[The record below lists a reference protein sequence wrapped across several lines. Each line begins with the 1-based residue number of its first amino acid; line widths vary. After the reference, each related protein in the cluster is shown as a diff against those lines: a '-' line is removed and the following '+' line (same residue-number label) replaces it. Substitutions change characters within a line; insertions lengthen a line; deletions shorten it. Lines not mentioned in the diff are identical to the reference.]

1 VVLLISFRA
10 VRIGT
15 ILFLLAGFAFTSTSA
30 LAYWREVNTLK
41 DVQVTTIGSPVEI
54 IVTDLNQGNESLRLV
69 PINYAISVGDV
80 ERIELYY
87 NVGVSRELLNEVELH
102 INAVDVLINDSSTY
116 SHLVSIT
123 IMGQSDSA
131 VLNLFKDTLLI
142 TIVIELTEPIDNA
155 EAIEL
160 GLDLD
165 LINVEDSVVAYETI
179 NGQNISFIL
188 ELELVQKEVIN

>member
-1 VVLLISFRA
+1 LISFRA

>member
-1 VVLLISFRA
+1 MISFRA

>member
-1 VVLLISFRA
+1 LLSFRV

-54 IVTDLNQGNESLRLV
+54 IVADLNQGNESLRLV
-69 PINYAISVGDV
+69 PMNYTISVGDV

-102 INAVDVLINDSSTY
+102 INAVNVLINDLSIY
-116 SHLVSIT
+116 SHLVKIT
-123 IMGQSDSA
+123 IMEQSSNA

-142 TIVIELTEPIDNA
+142 TIVVELIEPIDNE
-155 EAIEL
+155 EAIRL

-165 LINVEDSVVAYETI
+165 LVNVEDSVAAYETI
-179 NGQNISFIL
+179 NGQDISFIL
-188 ELELVQKEVIN
+188 ELELVQKAVIN

>member
-1 VVLLISFRA
+1 MLSFRV

-54 IVTDLNQGNESLRLV
+54 IVADLNQGNESLRLV
-69 PINYAISVGDV
+69 PMNYTISVGDV

-102 INAVDVLINDSSTY
+102 INAVNVLINDLSIYLPESTPR
-116 SHLVSIT
+116 SI
-123 IMGQSDSA
+123 
-131 VLNLFKDTLLI
+131 
-142 TIVIELTEPIDNA
+142 
-155 EAIEL
+155 
-160 GLDLD
+160 
-165 LINVEDSVVAYETI
+165 
-179 NGQNISFIL
+179 ISPPS
-188 ELELVQKEVIN
+188 

>member
-1 VVLLISFRA
+1 LLSFRV

-54 IVTDLNQGNESLRLV
+54 IVADLNQGNESLRLV
-69 PINYAISVGDV
+69 PMNYTISVGDV

-102 INAVDVLINDSSTY
+102 INAVNVLINDLSIY
-116 SHLVSIT
+116 SHLVKIT
-123 IMGQSDSA
+123 IMEQSSNA

-142 TIVIELTEPIDNA
+142 TIVVELIEPIDNE
-155 EAIEL
+155 EAIRL
-160 GLDLD
+160 SLDLY
-165 LINVEDSVVAYETI
+165 LVNVEDSVAAYETI
-179 NGQNISFIL
+179 NGQDISFIL
-188 ELELVQKEVIN
+188 ELELVQKAVIN